1 MKSLI
6 RKIYGPI
13 RKILRIFSPP
23 PIDQLP
29 RIVDTEKARTYTF
42 TRLGTHYGGWII
54 PENILDSTS
63 ICYLAG
69 AGEDISFDCC
79 LAQQYGCRIRIVDPT
94 PRAKTHFEQ
103 LKNALASNRVFPVN
117 NSDTDFYSISAQ
129 QFSLLTFLPVG
140 LADQDIEMKFFL
152 PKNSD
157 HVSCSTVNIQKTD
170 DFFVAMCH
178 RLSTIMSQQGDKAI
192 DLLKMDIEGA
202 EYSVI
207 KDLIKSSLLP
217 RVLLVEFDE
226 VHTPMD
232 SGASKRIQQ
241 HVRMLQ
247 DAGMACVAVEGC
259 NVTFIRDNNSAESK

>member
-79 LAQQYGCRIRIVDPT
+79 LAQQYGCRIRIVDP
-94 PRAKTHFEQ
+94 
-103 LKNALASNRVFPVN
+103 
-117 NSDTDFYSISAQ
+117 II
-129 QFSLLTFLPVG
+129 VG
-140 LADQDIEMKFFL
+140 A
-152 PKNSD
+152 NTGD
-157 HVSCSTVNIQKTD
+157 HVWGQ
-170 DFFVAMCH
+170 F
-178 RLSTIMSQQGDKAI
+178 
-192 DLLKMDIEGA
+192 LKDYKPTA
-202 EYSVI
+202 W
-207 KDLIKSSLLP
+207 
-217 RVLLVEFDE
+217 
-226 VHTPMD
+226 
-232 SGASKRIQQ
+232 
-241 HVRMLQ
+241 
-247 DAGMACVAVEGC
+247 
-259 NVTFIRDNNSAESK
+259 